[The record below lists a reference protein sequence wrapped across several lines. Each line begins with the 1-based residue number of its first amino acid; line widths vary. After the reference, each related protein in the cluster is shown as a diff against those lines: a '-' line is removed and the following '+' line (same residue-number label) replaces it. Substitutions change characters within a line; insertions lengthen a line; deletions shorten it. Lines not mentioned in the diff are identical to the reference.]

1 MFEVSVCL
9 FFNVGGRS
17 ASIFVF
23 SPPLYNYL
31 VFLSANFV
39 SLDFYMSC
47 YSSFSNIHV
56 SVVLKVTFNIG
67 LHAVGGRTCG
77 RSRDYQFS
85 RVCSG
90 PFFLTHGA
98 PLRARESSAYNNY
111 WRDQSQVK
119 MLLLHLCSLPS
130 FHMKKVQT
138 CMIGLR
144 SLHDIHS

>member
-1 MFEVSVCL
+1 
-9 FFNVGGRS
+9 
-17 ASIFVF
+17 
-23 SPPLYNYL
+23 
-31 VFLSANFV
+31 
-39 SLDFYMSC
+39 MSC

-98 PLRARESSAYNNY
+98 PLRAHESSAYNNY